1 MSLARAVLQ
10 SPDRAALMASVAP
23 LHPVHLSDIPPAG
36 LQRARQHYEGEVH
49 RLLQLAGVATEAAAG
64 ADAEA
69 GAGEGPTAGAG
80 TVTGPGAG
88 ATDGVN
94 GAGPGAAAVT
104 AGAGGVSAD
113 DVLRLILAVQ
123 CNAFYSGFY
132 LQCSMFNHW

>member
-23 LHPVHLSDIPPAG
+23 LHPVQLSDIPPAG
-36 LQRARQHYEGEVH
+36 LQRARQHYEREVH

-64 ADAEA
+64 ADAES
-69 GAGEGPTAGAG
+69 GTGEGPTAWA
-80 TVTGPGAG
+80 A
-88 ATDGVN
+88 DGVN
-94 GAGPGAAAVT
+94 GAGPGAVAVM
-104 AGAGGVSAD
+104 AGAGVVSAD

-123 CNAFYSGFY
+123 CNAFYSGVY